1 MELFRKGPNS
11 DLSRWLSLAQ
21 FDSYHMLVNKAISQE
36 DAMKRAQVVRKRKAN
51 SMPNNAQLRKF
62 HMVQNT
68 PPDFQQALHSG
79 RWTKQSKDRS
89 QEIVKFPNPQ
99 RQTP

>member
-51 SMPNNAQLRKF
+51 SMPNNVQLRKF